1 MLPYITNDTLTQFI
15 ISASGATGLV
25 TFTDATDPDFA
36 PVLNLTYGPV
46 PVGLSDISAEDK
58 SVTMYPNPTNGIV
71 MMDTNGQR
79 ILEISVYNSTGQL
92 IANPETQINSIDLSS
107 FSSGIYMIKI
117 TTAENVI
124 TKRIVK
130 K

>member
-1 MLPYITNDTLTQFI
+1 
-15 ISASGATGLV
+15 
-25 TFTDATDPDFA
+25 
-36 PVLNLTYGPV
+36 
-46 PVGLSDISAEDK
+46 
-58 SVTMYPNPTNGIV
+58 MYPNPTNGIV

-79 ILEISVYNSTGQL
+79 ILEISVYNTTGQL
-92 IANPETQINSIDLSS
+92 IANPDVYSNSIDLSS
-107 FSSGIYMIKI
+107 FSSGIYMVKI